1 MLENAP
7 AVGHCGP
14 GSHEIPWGRL
24 GGTICAPDVP
34 GAGLPWDLPTA
45 LSAIGCVTFLT
56 LILGWLIVA
65 EIGDRKIRR
74 AVR

>member
-1 MLENAP
+1 MALNGH

-14 GSHEIPWGRL
+14 GFHEIPWGRF
-24 GGTICAPDVP
+24 GGTICSPDVP
-34 GAGLPWDLPTA
+34 GAGAPWDLPTA
-45 LSAIGCVTFLT
+45 LSAIGCAAFLT

-65 EIGDRKIRR
+65 SIGDRKTRQ